1 MRRKGAGITIAA
13 MSFRASLLR
22 YGWLAALLAAG
33 LGGAYWL
40 ATGREAA
47 PGFRTQEVTSGP
59 LVAAV
64 SSSGTLNA
72 VVTVQVGSQ
81 ISGQLREILAD
92 YNSEVTT
99 GQVIAR
105 LDPAI
110 LETRVAQAQAELEVA
125 RAAVKMQ
132 EASLDKARADV
143 VQARAQATSGVAEV
157 AKAEATRIEAGRDLE
172 RKASLASRGVISQAD
187 RDKAQAALD
196 SAAAAT
202 RSASAQVQAREAS
215 LTAAEASVR
224 MNEAQVI
231 NAQAQV
237 ALREAALRQAQVDL
251 DHTII
256 RAPVNGTVIQRNI
269 ELGQTVAASLQAPV
283 LFTIA
288 ENLAQMQVETSV
300 DEADVGRIRD
310 GQEAT
315 FTVDSFPG
323 RSFSGQVRQIR
334 KAPLVVQNVV
344 TYTVIISVD
353 NPDQR
358 LLPGMTANV
367 RIVTDKRDAVRR
379 IPNAALR
386 YLPPG
391 AEAGAPDGKKAGRAG
406 RTGGAGREGRVFV
419 LDGGRPQAVAV
430 KLGITDGQF
439 TELLEGDLPEGRGVV
454 VGSEGNGAAK
464 KGGTPG
470 PRFGF

>member
-1 MRRKGAGITIAA
+1 MSPRALVSRFGWPAALVAAGI
-13 MSFRASLLR
+13 L
-22 YGWLAALLAAG
+22 AG
-33 LGGAYWL
+33 LFW
-40 ATGREAA
+40 TGRSGDTLAYK
-47 PGFRTQEVTSGP
+47 TQEVTTGP

-81 ISGQLREILAD
+81 ISGQIREILAD

-99 GQVIAR
+99 GEVIAR

-132 EASLDKARADV
+132 EASLDKSRADV
-143 VQARAQATSGVAEV
+143 LQARAQATSGVAEV
-157 AKAEATRIEAGRDLE
+157 AKAEAARVEAGRDLD

-202 RSASAQVQAREAS
+202 RSAAAQVQAREAS
-215 LTAAEASVR
+215 LAAAEASVR
-224 MNEAQVI
+224 MNEAQLL

-237 ALREAALRQAQVDL
+237 ALREAALRQTRVDL

-256 RAPVNGTVIQRNI
+256 RAPVDGTVIQRNI
-269 ELGQTVAASLQAPV
+269 EPGQTVAASLQAPV

-288 ENLAQMQVETSV
+288 ENLDHMQVETSV
-300 DEADVGRIRD
+300 DEADVGRVGD

-323 RSFSGQVRQIR
+323 REFSGRVRQIR
-334 KAPLVVQNVV
+334 KAPQVVQNVV

-353 NPDQR
+353 NPDKR

-367 RIVTDKRDAVRR
+367 RIVTDRRDAVRR

-386 YLPPG
+386 FRPAG
-391 AEAGAPDGKKAGRAG
+391 AEGDAPAVRKEGRDGRNAGGGREGKVHVLD
-406 RTGGAGREGRVFV
+406 GAGRPR
-419 LDGGRPQAVAV
+419 AIAV
-430 KLGITDGQF
+430 KLGITDGRF
-439 TELLEGDLPEGRGVV
+439 TELLEGDLPE
-454 VGSEGNGAAK
+454 NGAVIV
-464 KGGTPG
+464 GGDGSAARKNGGAPG